1 MVKAVM
7 PRPSGLRW
15 DRPAQTCHCLV
26 LPQYQLGVVRSMTP
40 CPYGAEWLNSSSF
53 VHLSLPVPPRESLPL
68 SWRAKGWLSVR
79 AHKGTVVVTLVV
91 GRNLS
96 RLDRLS
102 AVRFLRVGTFLSE
115 TDNGVLFPSLL
126 RDVRPRSRPE
136 LEQLLADDVRGGE

>member
-1 MVKAVM
+1 M
-7 PRPSGLRW
+7 
-15 DRPAQTCHCLV
+15 
-26 LPQYQLGVVRSMTP
+26 
-40 CPYGAEWLNSSSF
+40 
-53 VHLSLPVPPRESLPL
+53 
-68 SWRAKGWLSVR
+68 R

-115 TDNGVLFPSLL
+115 ADNGVLFPSLL